1 MELIWEGIKQAFILL
16 FSGNREVYEIV
27 LLTIRVSG
35 TAVIISMVIG
45 MPVGLAVGLN
55 NFKGKKF
62 VVAII
67 NTGMGLPPV
76 AVGLIVSVLLW
87 RSGPLGLLGLIYTP
101 TAIIIAQVLI
111 ASPIVAGITL
121 AAVQQINP
129 KLKLQALSLGA
140 SRWQVLWIIIRE
152 AKLPAFAAVMAGFG
166 GIISEVGAVM
176 MVGGNIKGQTRV
188 LTTAT
193 VQMVRM
199 GQLEIAIA
207 LVIILLILAFSVN
220 LILTLIQQK
229 ENKTWAQRFWR

>member
-45 MPVGLAVGLN
+45 MPVGLAEGLN
-55 NFKGKKF
+55 NFKGKR
-62 VVAII
+62 VVIAII

-140 SRWQVLWIIIRE
+140 SSWQVLWIIIRE